1 MSTSILLIFVPRIL
15 PVSTISQSCME
26 FEQMQQQTQRRKPK
40 EIKIQLPALR
50 LGILIHYRQSLA
62 DNNNC

>member
-40 EIKIQLPALR
+40 EIKTF
-50 LGILIHYRQSLA
+50 S
-62 DNNNC
+62 